1 MQLKQDALTN
11 LLIERCQPLFNN
23 LYLEDFG
30 ATIVMSKA
38 ILQFNCIQRRFPLMN
53 VPPSLVKYIRL
64 IMALFIACI
73 IKNQL
78 LILRI
83 R

>member
-11 LLIERCQPLFNN
+11 LLIEKCQPLFNN

-30 ATIVMSKA
+30 AIIVMSKA
-38 ILQFNCIQRRFPLMN
+38 ILQFNCIQRRFLFMN

-64 IMALFIACI
+64 IMALFIA
-73 IKNQL
+73 L
-78 LILRI
+78 LLKINY
-83 R
+83 